1 MAIREVLGLYRD
13 LDSAVAA
20 ADALRDAG
28 FSRSEFE
35 VLSNA
40 PYPEGTFGEESGIHR
55 LFLFPLIGAAC
66 GFAAGL
72 LITGG
77 TQLSYPLLTGGK
89 PLLSIPPMLIIMY
102 EGTMLGALIFTVLG
116 VLFESRL
123 PWIGRALYD
132 PRITQGYIGILV
144 HTAPEREAGAIEAL
158 RKANPEDILTEEGPV
173 GQQLVRN

>member
-1 MAIREVLGLYRD
+1 
-13 LDSAVAA
+13 
-20 ADALRDAG
+20 
-28 FSRSEFE
+28 
-35 VLSNA
+35 
-40 PYPEGTFGEESGIHR
+40 
-55 LFLFPLIGAAC
+55 
-66 GFAAGL
+66 
-72 LITGG
+72 
-77 TQLSYPLLTGGK
+77 
-89 PLLSIPPMLIIMY
+89 
-102 EGTMLGALIFTVLG
+102 MLGALIFTVLG